1 MSRYEIVITFDADSD
16 YYENNISSTL
26 EGMFAVLPYM
36 VDNVDIDYFVLG
48 DMDEFLGED
57 DDESEG

>member
-1 MSRYEIVITFDADSD
+1 MSRYEIVVQFDADSD
-16 YYENNISSTL
+16 DYENHIRNTL
-26 EGMFAVLPYM
+26 DGILAVLPYM
-36 VDNVDIDYFVLG
+36 VDNVEIDYFVLG

>member
-16 YYENNISSTL
+16 YYENNIASTL
-26 EGMFAVLPYM
+26 EGILAVLPYM